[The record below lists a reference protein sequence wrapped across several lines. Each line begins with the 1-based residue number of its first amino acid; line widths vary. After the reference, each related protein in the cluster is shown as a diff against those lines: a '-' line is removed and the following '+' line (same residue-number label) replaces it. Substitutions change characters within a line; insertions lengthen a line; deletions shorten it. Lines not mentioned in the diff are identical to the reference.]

1 MYVTFLYKKMHNVKN
16 ELWPVLIFS
25 WAKSVQKPSF
35 AISNKALTR
44 RPVFAIKWLDY
55 FEFETSVFNAKRS
68 EIKRSQIRNS
78 VSKWGKEGRW
88 RFKRKVKI

>member
-16 ELWPVLIFS
+16 ELWAVLIFS

-35 AISNKALTR
+35 AISKKALTR

-55 FEFETSVFNAKRS
+55 FELKQAFLMQNVQKLNALKYATVFLS
-68 EIKRSQIRNS
+68 G
-78 VSKWGKEGRW
+78 GKKGGGGLNVR
-88 RFKRKVKI
+88 